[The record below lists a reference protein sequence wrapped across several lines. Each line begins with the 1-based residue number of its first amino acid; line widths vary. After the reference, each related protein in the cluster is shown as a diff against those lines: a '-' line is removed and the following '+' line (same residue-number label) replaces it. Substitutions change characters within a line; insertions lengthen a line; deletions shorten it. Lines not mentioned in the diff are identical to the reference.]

1 MSKFAKTPKP
11 PYYAVIFTTVKSDD
25 QEGYAEM
32 NARMFALAKEQKGY
46 LGIESA
52 KGEIGISVTY
62 WETPEDIARWKNHA
76 EHRLAQAKGYETWY
90 KAFAT
95 RVCLVER
102 DNIFERES

>member
-11 PYYAVIFTTVKSDD
+11 PYYAVIFTTQKSDD

-52 KGEIGISVTY
+52 KSEIGISVTY
-62 WETPEDIARWKNHA
+62 WETLEDIAAWKNHA
-76 EHRLAQAKGYETWY
+76 EHRLAQAKGYAQWY

-102 DNIFERES
+102 DNIFERE